1 MQAVLLLAPNIPL
14 LFMGEEWGA
23 TQPFCFF
30 TDFHDE
36 LADAVREGRRREF
49 RKFPEFASE
58 AARAHIPDPNALST
72 FAASRLDWSVPEQ
85 PEHRAWL
92 ELVRRLI
99 RIRHEMIAPRL
110 GGIRGHA
117 GKTTILSD
125 SVLQVAWALADG
137 STLELIANLADRTSP
152 VALADEI
159 AGDVLFATHPDLR
172 ADLRSGRL
180 PPWSVLWLLHLRAS

>member
-1 MQAVLLLAPNIPL
+1 VVLLAPNIPL

-49 RKFPEFASE
+49 QKFPEFASE
-58 AARAHIPDPNALST
+58 AAREHIPDPNALST

-92 ELVRRLI
+92 DLVRRLI
-99 RIRHEMIAPRL
+99 RIRHETIVPRL
-110 GGIRGHA
+110 GGIRGNA
-117 GKTTILSD
+117 GKAVILND
-125 SVLQVAWALADG
+125 TALRVAWALGDG
-137 STLELIANLADRTSP
+137 STLELVANLADQANEVT
-152 VALADEI
+152 LADEVEGE
-159 AGDVLFATHPDLR
+159 ALFANHPDLAAELR
-172 ADLRSGRL
+172 AGRL
-180 PPWSVLWLLHLRAS
+180 PPWSVLWLLTQRAR